1 MSQDD
6 EFFKE
11 ALIGKKVPILTL
23 DNQWHKL
30 FTQTGEN
37 EEIQALEDK
46 LNEVLK
52 RQGKLNTEI
61 KSLSAYK
68 KKVLTEIVS
77 IMELP
82 DSNSKEKKMSENKR
96 IIEETNQ
103 KIEEYNDE
111 LMELPKQI
119 DEANFN
125 LMLATMRVC
134 YARIQ
139 QNVSD
144 IDEINQWVAAFRVKL
159 KKQILL
165 KQKKEIWNDEMYSY
179 MHSIFGP
186 DVIDVFDMKYNPK
199 NVLNKETDVI
209 GKVSTEEDKGTNAH
223 T

>member
-1 MSQDD
+1 MPQED

-11 ALIGKKVPILTL
+11 ALIGKKIPILTL

-37 EEIQALEDK
+37 DEIQALEDK

-82 DSNSKEKKMSENKR
+82 DSNTKEKKMSEKKR

-199 NVLNKETDVI
+199 NVLNKETDLI
-209 GKVSTEEDKGTNAH
+209 GKVSTDEDKGTNAQ